1 MKLSYNDKIEIYQLR
16 KLGWTWSQLTQKF
29 GVHESLLKYMI
40 RLIDRYGL
48 EIVRKGKNSYYSP
61 ELKKQMIDEVLIKG
75 RSQLAVSLDY
85 SLPHWGILANWIAQY
100 RKNGYTIVEKQ
111 RGRPA
116 KMGRK
121 RKKTLDELT
130 ELERLRYEN
139 EYLRA
144 ENAVLK
150 KLREYRLKDEEKLK
164 EQLKSSKD

>member
-1 MKLSYNDKIEIYQLR
+1 
-16 KLGWTWSQLTQKF
+16 
-29 GVHESLLKYMI
+29 MI

-85 SLPHWGILANWIAQY
+85 ALPHWGILANWIAQY